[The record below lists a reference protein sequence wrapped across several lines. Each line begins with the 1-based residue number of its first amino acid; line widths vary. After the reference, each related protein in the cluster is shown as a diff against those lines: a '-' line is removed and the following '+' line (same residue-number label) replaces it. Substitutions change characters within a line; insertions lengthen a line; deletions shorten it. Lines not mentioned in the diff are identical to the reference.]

1 MIVLEVQDYCHDCP
15 SFEADVQRPEKLL
28 TNTNE
33 VIVGNTVVRCEY
45 RNRCERLKRYLE
57 RKVDHHGQSESQ

>member
-15 SFEADVQRPEKLL
+15 SFEADVQRPEKIFADNDMVMM
-28 TNTNE
+28 T
-33 VIVGNTVVRCEY
+33 NTVVRCEY

-57 RKVDHHGQSESQ
+57 RKVDRHGQTESK